1 MKYRLISSIVDKEPN
16 KPESKHGD
24 LNCNDPII
32 ATPPSQRNRPGNKD
46 LPDKPVCQHEQ
57 TLQKGQ
63 SAEGVSDPVTD
74 PPSQASR
81 RIITKPSRKPD
92 ALNKKTDPPIHA
104 ALKKSSTLSAN
115 DGTQICIDITG
126 DQEAI
131 EQVGLI
137 SSKNNNTKAQP
148 Q

>member
-1 MKYRLISSIVDKEPN
+1 MNQTNLSPN
-16 KPESKHGD
+16 TAI
-24 LNCNDPII
+24 LI
-32 ATPPSQRNRPGNKD
+32 ATIPSLQH
-46 LPDKPVCQHEQ
+46 LPAKEIFLVIRICPNKPVCQHEQ
-57 TLQKGQ
+57 TLPKGQ
-63 SAEGVSDPVTD
+63 GVEGASDPVTD
-74 PPSQASR
+74 PPSQASK

-131 EQVGLI
+131 EQEGLI
-137 SSKNNNTKAQP
+137 TSSSGTTS
-148 Q
+148 